1 MEDFNYL
8 DIVVISLVVILGFRG
23 FITGFVKELFSL
35 IGIIGGVF
43 VASRFSKDIGIF
55 INDNIF
61 EIANN
66 SALGAVGFAI
76 GFVLFI
82 VFASVIG
89 MAVSKIVDGIGLGIL
104 DKIIGSVV
112 SAGKIFLIF
121 SIIAYGANS
130 VKAIQQNIE
139 DKVENSMVYPILV
152 DTGSY
157 IVKLDTD
164 KLVDDIN
171 DTIDDAKDDVQDK
184 IKSSVENAKEN
195 MQNIGN

>member
-8 DIVVISLVVILGFRG
+8 DIVVISLVVVLGFRG